1 MKCCSSP
8 LVLSMM
14 SLPLA
19 NTPLGSLRQQELRPK
34 AR

>member
-14 SLPLA
+14 SLPA
-19 NTPLGSLRQQELRPK
+19 ATTPLGSLRQRELLPK